1 QLMSLHPSFS
11 LSSSRRHPHT
21 HSFPTR
27 RSSDLCRATRF
38 RAGGCQ
44 LYLWHRVLYR
54 DSSRKPVRDPVPSGK
69 EPYRRFAITEKLCGL
84 ENLIFLSL
92 KKLADCGLFY
102 SFSLIYRQNHD
113 YFLVTRII
121 ILLSQ
126 ALIFKQ

>member
-38 RAGGCQ
+38 RAGSCQ

-84 ENLIFLSL
+84 EDRKSTRLNSSHVKISYAVFCL
-92 KKLADCGLFY
+92 KKKKNKI
-102 SFSLIYRQNHD
+102 SI
-113 YFLVTRII
+113 
-121 ILLSQ
+121 
-126 ALIFKQ
+126 